1 MNTLISYIL
10 EDLRKGQP
18 IALAT
23 ILTRNGSTPR
33 TAGAEMIIRPDAT
46 IAGTIGGGR
55 SEAETIALAAEVHQ
69 IRRSIVKE
77 FHMTG
82 KDAAVSDM
90 ICGGSQQV
98 LIEYLDSSD
107 PAWLSEYE
115 MLAAAVEQR
124 KRAWVLIP
132 LDGADR
138 HAVFV
143 AGGQHHISAVA
154 EDPLE
159 VVGGDVIRWNG
170 KEVDLG
176 NIHQPDVLTV
186 DGTACFI
193 QPVDPYGT
201 VYLFGGGHVALQTA
215 KVADLVGFRV
225 VVLDDREE
233 FITAERYPMAS
244 DRVLVSD
251 FETCFDHLQMDANSY
266 LVIVTRG
273 HLNDHVVLRQALKT
287 DAVYIGMIGSKR
299 KCLTIYNALKE
310 EGFSQA
316 DIDLVHGPIG
326 IEIEADSPEEIAVS
340 IVGELIQ
347 IRSKWMN

>member
-10 EDLRKGQP
+10 DDLRKGQP
-18 IALAT
+18 VALAT

-33 TAGAEMIIRPDAT
+33 TAGAEMIVRPDGS

-55 SEAETIALAAEVHQ
+55 SEAETITLAAEVHQ
-69 IRRSIVKE
+69 AKKSMVKE

-82 KDAAVSDM
+82 KDAASSDM
-90 ICGGSQQV
+90 ICGGSQRV
-98 LIEYLDSSD
+98 LVEYLD
-107 PAWLSEYE
+107 PGNPHWIRQYE
-115 MLAAAVEQR
+115 LLEKAVAER

-138 HAVFV
+138 HAVF
-143 AGGQHHISAVA
+143 ATGGQSEMTAVMN
-154 EDPLE
+154 DPLE
-159 VVGGDVIRWNG
+159 YSGNDVIRWNG
-170 KEVDLG
+170 KEIDL
-176 NIHQPDVLTV
+176 NHIHQPGVVVV
-186 DGTACFI
+186 DGAACFI

-201 VYLFGGGHVALQTA
+201 MYLFGGGHVALQTA

-225 VVLDDREE
+225 VVIDDREE

-244 DRVLVSD
+244 DRILVRD
-251 FETCFDHLQMDANSY
+251 FGNCFDTLQMDANSY

-273 HLNDHVVLRQALKT
+273 HLADHVVLRQALKT

-299 KCLTIYNALKE
+299 KCLTIYKALLE
-310 EGFSQA
+310 EGFTQA
-316 DIDLVHGPIG
+316 DIDRVHGPIG
-326 IEIEADSPEEIAVS
+326 IEIDADSPEEIAVS